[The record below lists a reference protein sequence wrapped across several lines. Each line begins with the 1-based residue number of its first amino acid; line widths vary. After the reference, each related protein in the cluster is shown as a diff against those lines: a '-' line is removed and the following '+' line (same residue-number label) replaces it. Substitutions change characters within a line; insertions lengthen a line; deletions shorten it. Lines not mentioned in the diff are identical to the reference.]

1 MKLLVGYSII
11 GLCAL
16 LPAKGFS
23 QHYADLT
30 PNDGKN
36 ISVKK
41 VKKSIVSFGFFSPLN
56 QHISFGYDQIIGT
69 DLILSS
75 QIGIIGPG
83 ITQNSNST
91 KGGFLE
97 IGPKLFFSPTWTMDG
112 MRRMNAMQGG
122 YFKPEIVVSAFS
134 QSNTYYYYP
143 QPPAANSTTYTGI
156 ALILNIG
163 HQWIFAN
170 SFALDM
176 YFGIGYNVSAYN
188 SSGTRSNGFNTEDNG
203 GDYYSYE
210 TLGTASPLAFS
221 AGVNLGVPF

>member
-1 MKLLVGYSII
+1 MKLIGCSII
-11 GLCAL
+11 GLFMLFSGKC
-16 LPAKGFS
+16 FS
-23 QHYADLT
+23 QHYADLAPGDKT
-30 PNDGKN
+30 ATT
-36 ISVKK
+36 KK

-56 QHISFGYDQIIGT
+56 QHISFGYDQLLGT
-69 DLILSS
+69 DIILSS

-83 ITQNSNST
+83 VTQTTNPS

-134 QSNTYYYYP
+134 QSNIYIYYP
-143 QPPAANSTTYTGI
+143 QPPTTSSTTYTGI
-156 ALILNIG
+156 AIILNLG

-176 YFGIGYNVSAYN
+176 YFGIGYNISAYN
-188 SSGTRSNGFNTEDNG
+188 SSGTGNNFNNEANG
-203 GDYYSYE
+203 GNYYSYE
-210 TLGTASPLAFS
+210 TGGSSFPLAFA
-221 AGVNLGVPF
+221 AGLNLGVPF